1 MGASADSGHPVGASV
16 ASSPPPSAP
25 EAIPLLS
32 QVLGRLLLVS
42 PGLYGALLEGQPE
55 GASGRFLDRWLQ
67 IASTRYLEEIIGVK
81 TMAMLGRYRR

>member
-1 MGASADSGHPVGASV
+1 MHLDSLPHGSNDPA
-16 ASSPPPSAP
+16 PST
-25 EAIPLLS
+25 